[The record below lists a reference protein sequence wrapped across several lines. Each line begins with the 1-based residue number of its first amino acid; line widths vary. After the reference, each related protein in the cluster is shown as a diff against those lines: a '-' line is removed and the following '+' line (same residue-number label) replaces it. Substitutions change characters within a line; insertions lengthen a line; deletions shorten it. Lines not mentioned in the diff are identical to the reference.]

1 MWSDIHAGKD
11 YKGND
16 ISLSA
21 ENQKMGLS
29 VRDTGE
35 EIIFEGW
42 EGKDLTSVDLVS
54 WISDAYEV
62 STEMAE
68 AMLTDFKNYS
78 GDLADELREN
88 DYIAGIEEA
97 YETLHKF
104 GDLSLIDER
113 EIETIAKL
121 LGVDSGTIKTDLET
135 RGATVTQ
142 FYKDDG
148 EIKKFKDIK

>member
-1 MWSDIHAGKD
+1 MAAGKD
-11 YKGND
+11 YKGEA
-16 ISLSA
+16 IQLSA
-21 ENQKMGLS
+21 EHAAMGLT
-29 VRDTGE
+29 VRDTGT

-54 WISDAYEV
+54 WIADAYGT

-68 AMLTDFKNYS
+68 AILTDFKNYS

-88 DYIAGIEEA
+88 DYAAGIEKA
-97 YETLHKF
+97 YETLHKL

-121 LGVDSGTIKTDLET
+121 LGVDSGTIRTDLEA

-148 EIKKFKDIK
+148 EIKKFEDIK

>member
-1 MWSDIHAGKD
+1 MWSDIAAGKD
-11 YKGND
+11 YKGNTRA
-16 ISLSA
+16 LSD
-21 ENQKMGLS
+21 ENAAMGLS

-78 GDLADELREN
+78 GDLAAELRDN
-88 DYIAGIEEA
+88 DYAAGIEKA
-97 YETLHKF
+97 YETLK
-104 GDLSLIDER
+104 
-113 EIETIAKL
+113 
-121 LGVDSGTIKTDLET
+121 
-135 RGATVTQ
+135 
-142 FYKDDG
+142 
-148 EIKKFKDIK
+148 